1 MKFTKEEKQQRQ
13 DETLRVA
20 RILRA
25 WMSRKGIKVKDAAE
39 ILKVNPNTI
48 SKWCNGSATMSVKAC
63 HEILAHVMPE
73 MGEITEED
81 ERTGRAMT
89 ALSRYP
95 TIDLR
100 ALVLAMSQHIMPAA
114 TFAARNSIQTSYFK
128 NGERGVDFGVKMSG
142 MEVHGADY
150 DEHTVMMV
158 RANALINNGDLV
170 IIVYAKPEEIHV
182 ARVRR
187 EGDELLILPVNG
199 GEILKRLP
207 VFNDKLVGILLVDA
221 IYQDNRSVPMSR
233 WAKNE
238 EFES

>member
-1 MKFTKEEKQQRQ
+1 MKFTKEEKQRRQ
-13 DETLRVA
+13 DETLRTA
-20 RILRA
+20 RIIRA
-25 WMSRKGIKVKDAAE
+25 WMSRKGLKVKDAGE
-39 ILKVNPNTI
+39 ILHVTPNTI

-63 HEILAHVMPE
+63 HDILAKIMPE
-73 MGEITEED
+73 MGNITEED
-81 ERTGRAMT
+81 ERAGRTMT

-100 ALVLAMSQHIMPAA
+100 SLILAMRQHIMPAA

-142 MEVHGADY
+142 MTIYGADY

-158 RANALINNGDLV
+158 RANALINNDDLV
-170 IIVYAKPEEIHV
+170 IVICDNPEEIHV

-187 EGDELLILPVNG
+187 EGDILLVLPVNG

-207 VFNDKLVGILLVDA
+207 VFNDKLIGILLVDA